1 MRDALT
7 TSASSVETSI
17 ADYTF
22 AYWSGYYY
30 NIEIVTFYSMI
41 DEATLKLSSEQEL
54 SIEVNIS

>member
-17 ADYTF
+17 ADYTI

-41 DEATLKLSSEQEL
+41 DEATLKLPSEQEL